1 MKTDKVLRIRGSF
14 FVWKGGISAGCF
26 PGVPKPGRVW
36 MWMLALLFLFQ
47 TETVVQAAG
56 EDDFEAGRVIQQR
69 EEQGGAEDQTEGAY
83 PAVQEVDSEKMEEI
97 QNQTEEKILG
107 ELDFSE
113 LDESLRN
120 LFPREKLRFSDVTA
134 SMMSGDLTETGKLL
148 LEYAGDQL
156 NYEFRINRKNLVY
169 MLLIAVI
176 AAIFTNFSGAF
187 QSRQVSEISFYVLY
201 MLLITMCLTT
211 FRVAMEGLEGK
222 LEALLDFMRLL
233 CPGYFMAVSLAS
245 GTSSSLMF
253 YGMVLILIYMVE
265 VLVLRLLL
273 PLINVYIMIQ
283 VMNYLVGE
291 HVLSELAD
299 LIRKL
304 ITWILRSLL
313 GFVVGMNVIQGILS
327 PTIDTLKRSTLT
339 KTVEAVP
346 GIGNLFGGVT
356 DVLLGTAVLI
366 KNGIGMA
373 GAVILVLICCVPV
386 IQMAAMTFLYKFA
399 AAMVQPV
406 SDKRI
411 TGCIRSVSEG
421 YRLMLKVLYTTLILF
436 LITIAVVAASTS

>member
-1 MKTDKVLRIRGSF
+1 MKKKFILGRISVL
-14 FVWKGGISAGCF
+14 VLVLGI
-26 PGVPKPGRVW
+26 
-36 MWMLALLFLFQ
+36 LFQ
-47 TETVVQAAG
+47 MTVIPVRAVGSEEVQKVAG
-56 EDDFEAGRVIQQR
+56 KSKQD
-69 EEQGGAEDQTEGAY
+69 EEENADI
-83 PAVQEVDSEKMEEI
+83 EKMQEI
-97 QNQTEEKILG
+97 RQRTEEKIMG
-107 ELDFSE
+107 EFDFSE
-113 LDESLRN
+113 LDASLQK
-120 LFPREKLRFSDVTA
+120 LFPREKIRFTDVMA
-134 SMMSGDLTETGKLL
+134 SMMRGDLEETGELL
-148 LEYAGDQL
+148 FQYVADQFG
-156 NYEFRINRKNLVY
+156 YEFRINRKNLVY

-211 FRVAMEGLEGK
+211 FRVAMEGLESK
-222 LEALLDFMRLL
+222 LEVLIDFMRLL

-245 GTSSSLMF
+245 GSSSSLMF
-253 YGMVLILIYMVE
+253 YGIVLILIYVVE

-291 HVLSELAD
+291 NILSELAD
-299 LIRKL
+299 LIRKF
-304 ITWILRSLL
+304 ITWILHSLL
-313 GFVVGMNVIQGILS
+313 GCVIGLNVIQGLLS

-339 KTVEAVP
+339 KVVEAVP

-373 GAVILVLICCVPV
+373 GAVILILICSVPV
-386 IQMAAMTFLYKFA
+386 IQMVVMTFLYKFA

-421 YRLMLKVLYTTLILF
+421 YRLMMKVLYTTLILF
-436 LITIAVVAASTS
+436 LITIAVVAAATS

>member
-1 MKTDKVLRIRGSF
+1 
-14 FVWKGGISAGCF
+14 
-26 PGVPKPGRVW
+26 
-36 MWMLALLFLFQ
+36 
-47 TETVVQAAG
+47 
-56 EDDFEAGRVIQQR
+56 
-69 EEQGGAEDQTEGAY
+69 
-83 PAVQEVDSEKMEEI
+83 
-97 QNQTEEKILG
+97 
-107 ELDFSE
+107 
-113 LDESLRN
+113 
-120 LFPREKLRFSDVTA
+120 
-134 SMMSGDLTETGKLL
+134 
-148 LEYAGDQL
+148 
-156 NYEFRINRKNLVY
+156 
-169 MLLIAVI
+169 
-176 AAIFTNFSGAF
+176 
-187 QSRQVSEISFYVLY
+187 
-201 MLLITMCLTT
+201 MCLTT

-373 GAVILVLICCVPV
+373 GAVILVLICSVPV

>member
-1 MKTDKVLRIRGSF
+1 MKKKLILKTMSVLVLIF
-14 FVWKGGISAGCF
+14 GI
-26 PGVPKPGRVW
+26 
-36 MWMLALLFLFQ
+36 LFQ
-47 TETVVQAAG
+47 MTVIEVQAAG
-56 EDDFEAGRVIQQR
+56 KKDMQKTAG
-69 EEQGGAEDQTEGAY
+69 EE
-83 PAVQEVDSEKMEEI
+83 VQSDEQDSEKLQEI
-97 QNQTEEKILG
+97 RERTQEKILG
-107 ELDFSE
+107 EFDFSE
-113 LDESLRN
+113 LDASLQKI
-120 LFPREKLRFSDVTA
+120 FPREKIRFADVTA
-134 SMMSGDLTETGKLL
+134 SMMSGNLEETGKILL
-148 LEYAGDQL
+148 QYAGDQL
-156 NYEFRINRKNLVY
+156 GYEFRINRKNLVY

-222 LEALLDFMRLL
+222 LEVLLDFMRLL

-253 YGMVLILIYMVE
+253 YGMVLILIYIVE

-291 HVLSELAD
+291 NILSELAD

-304 ITWILRSLL
+304 ITWILRTLL
-313 GFVVGMNVIQGILS
+313 GFVIGLNVIQGLLS

-339 KTVEAVP
+339 KAVEAVP

-356 DVLLGTAVLI
+356 DVLLGTAILI

-373 GAVILVLICCVPV
+373 GAVLLILICSVPV
-386 IQMAAMTFLYKFA
+386 VQMAAMTFLYKFA

-421 YRLMLKVLYTTLILF
+421 YRLMMKVLYTTLLLF

>member
-1 MKTDKVLRIRGSF
+1 MKKIFRSKTNLSGKWWIVVLVLEIIF
-14 FVWKGGISAGCF
+14 AAADIPA
-26 PGVPKPGRVW
+26 
-36 MWMLALLFLFQ
+36 
-47 TETVVQAAG
+47 QAAG
-56 EDDFEAGRVIQQR
+56 QEKEWETRDEQQAKSRTDRQTGGVEEGQEEADPRKLKEIR
-69 EEQGGAEDQTEGAY
+69 EQTE
-83 PAVQEVDSEKMEEI
+83 K
-97 QNQTEEKILG
+97 NILG
-107 ELDFSE
+107 EFDFSE
-113 LDESLRN
+113 LDASLQN
-120 LFPREKLRFSDVTA
+120 LFPREKLRFADVTA
-134 SMMSGDLTETGKLL
+134 SMMRGNLKETGKLL
-148 LEYAGDQL
+148 LRYAGDQL
-156 NYEFRINRKNLVY
+156 NYEFLINRKNLVY

-222 LEALLDFMRLL
+222 LELLLDFMRLL
-233 CPGYFMAVSLAS
+233 CPGYFMAVSLAA
-245 GTSSSLMF
+245 GTSSSLTF
-253 YGMVLILIYMVE
+253 YSIVLILIYVVE
-265 VLVLRLLL
+265 LLVLRFLL

-291 HVLSELAD
+291 NILSELAD
-299 LIRKL
+299 LIRKF
-304 ITWILRSLL
+304 ITWILHTLL
-313 GFVVGMNVIQGILS
+313 GFVIGLNVIQGLLS

-339 KTVEAVP
+339 KAVEAVP

-373 GAVILVLICCVPV
+373 GAVILLLICSVPV
-386 IQMAAMTFLYKFA
+386 VQMTVMTFLYKFA
-399 AAMVQPV
+399 AAVVQPV

-421 YRLMLKVLYTTLILF
+421 YKLMMKVLCTTLILF
-436 LITIAVVAASTS
+436 LITIAVVAVSTT

>member
-1 MKTDKVLRIRGSF
+1 MKNKLIQARISSLMLI
-14 FVWKGGISAGCF
+14 FVI
-26 PGVPKPGRVW
+26 
-36 MWMLALLFLFQ
+36 LFQ
-47 TETVVQAAG
+47 MTGLQVYAVGREGDQKVVG
-56 EDDFEAGRVIQQR
+56 
-69 EEQGGAEDQTEGAY
+69 EGAQKEDAE
-83 PAVQEVDSEKMEEI
+83 PDTEKMQEI
-97 QNQTEEKILG
+97 RQRTEEKIMG
-107 ELDFSE
+107 EFDFSE
-113 LDESLRN
+113 LDDSLRK
-120 LFPREKLRFSDVTA
+120 LFPKEKIRFADVTA
-134 SMMSGDLTETGKLL
+134 SMMSGNLEETGKIFFR
-148 LEYAGDQL
+148 YIGDQFG
-156 NYEFRINRKNLVY
+156 YEFRTNRKNLVY

-176 AAIFTNFSGAF
+176 AAILTNFSGAF

-211 FRVAMEGLEGK
+211 FHVAMEGLEDK

-245 GTSSSLMF
+245 GSSSSLMF
-253 YGMVLILIYMVE
+253 YGIVLIVIYVVE
-265 VLVLRLLL
+265 LVVLRFLL

-291 HVLSELAD
+291 NILSELAD
-299 LIRKL
+299 LIRKF
-304 ITWILRSLL
+304 ITWILRTLL
-313 GFVVGMNVIQGILS
+313 GCVIGLNVIQGLLS
-327 PTIDTLKRSTLT
+327 PTIDTLKRGTLT

-356 DVLLGTAVLI
+356 DILLGTAVLI

-373 GAVILVLICCVPV
+373 GAVILLLICCVPV
-386 IQMAAMTFLYKFA
+386 IQMLTMTFLYKFA

-421 YRLMLKVLYTTLILF
+421 YGLMIKVLYTTLLLF
-436 LITIAVVAASTS
+436 LITIAVVAAATS

>member
-1 MKTDKVLRIRGSF
+1 MRKAAWTGSAVVLVLILG
-14 FVWKGGISAGCF
+14 FV
-26 PGVPKPGRVW
+26 
-36 MWMLALLFLFQ
+36 FQ
-47 TETVVQAAG
+47 MTEIPAQAVGQEGARESRQAAG
-56 EDDFEAGRVIQQR
+56 QETIGESRQENRQIQ
-69 EEQGGAEDQTEGAY
+69 G
-83 PAVQEVDSEKMEEI
+83 QEPDSKKMQEL
-97 QNQTEEKILG
+97 QLRTEEAMLG

-113 LDESLRN
+113 LDASLRN
-120 LFPREKLRFSDVTA
+120 LFPTEKLRFTDVTA
-134 SMMSGDLTETGKLL
+134 SMMSGDLEETGKFLL
-148 LEYAGDQL
+148 RYVGDQL
-156 NYEFRINRKNLVY
+156 SYEFRVNRKNLVY

-201 MLLITMCLTT
+201 MLLITMCLTA

-222 LEALLDFMRLL
+222 LEVLLDFMRLL

-245 GTSSSLMF
+245 GTSSSLSF
-253 YGMVLILIYMVE
+253 YSMVLVLIYVVE
-265 VLVLRLLL
+265 VLVLRFLL

-291 HVLSELAD
+291 NILSELAD
-299 LIRKL
+299 LIRKF
-304 ITWILRSLL
+304 ITWILRTLL
-313 GFVVGMNVIQGILS
+313 GGVVGLNVIQGLLS
-327 PTIDTLKRSTLT
+327 PTIDSLKRSTLT
-339 KTVEAVP
+339 KAVEAVP
-346 GIGNLFGGVT
+346 GIGNLFGGIT

-373 GAVILVLICCVPV
+373 GAVVLLLICCVPV

-436 LITIAVVAASTS
+436 LITIAVVAVSTS

>member
-1 MKTDKVLRIRGSF
+1 MKKKLIPKTMSVLVLIF
-14 FVWKGGISAGCF
+14 GI
-26 PGVPKPGRVW
+26 
-36 MWMLALLFLFQ
+36 LFQ
-47 TETVVQAAG
+47 MTVIEVQAAG
-56 EDDFEAGRVIQQR
+56 KKDMQKTAGEEVQK
-69 EEQGGAEDQTEGAY
+69 EEQ
-83 PAVQEVDSEKMEEI
+83 DSEKLQEI
-97 QNQTEEKILG
+97 RERTQEKILG
-107 ELDFSE
+107 EFDFSE
-113 LDESLRN
+113 LDASLQKI
-120 LFPREKLRFSDVTA
+120 FPREKIRFADVTA
-134 SMMSGDLTETGKLL
+134 SMMSGNLEETGKILL
-148 LEYAGDQL
+148 QYAGDQL
-156 NYEFRINRKNLVY
+156 GYEFRINRKNLVY

-176 AAIFTNFSGAF
+176 AAIFTNFSGAL

-222 LEALLDFMRLL
+222 LEVLLDFMRLL

-253 YGMVLILIYMVE
+253 YGMVLILIYIVE

-291 HVLSELAD
+291 NILSELAD

-304 ITWILRSLL
+304 ITWILHTLL
-313 GFVVGMNVIQGILS
+313 GFVIGLNVIQGLLS

-339 KTVEAVP
+339 KAVEAVP

-356 DVLLGTAVLI
+356 DVLLGTAILI

-373 GAVILVLICCVPV
+373 GAVLLILICSVPV
-386 IQMAAMTFLYKFA
+386 VQMAAMTILYKFA

-421 YRLMLKVLYTTLILF
+421 YRLMMKVLYTTLLLF

>member
-1 MKTDKVLRIRGSF
+1 
-14 FVWKGGISAGCF
+14 
-26 PGVPKPGRVW
+26 
-36 MWMLALLFLFQ
+36 
-47 TETVVQAAG
+47 
-56 EDDFEAGRVIQQR
+56 
-69 EEQGGAEDQTEGAY
+69 
-83 PAVQEVDSEKMEEI
+83 
-97 QNQTEEKILG
+97 
-107 ELDFSE
+107 
-113 LDESLRN
+113 
-120 LFPREKLRFSDVTA
+120 
-134 SMMSGDLTETGKLL
+134 
-148 LEYAGDQL
+148 
-156 NYEFRINRKNLVY
+156 
-169 MLLIAVI
+169 
-176 AAIFTNFSGAF
+176 
-187 QSRQVSEISFYVLY
+187 
-201 MLLITMCLTT
+201 
-211 FRVAMEGLEGK
+211 
-222 LEALLDFMRLL
+222 
-233 CPGYFMAVSLAS
+233 MAVSLAS

-313 GFVVGMNVIQGILS
+313 GLVVGMNVIQGLLS

-346 GIGNLFGGVT
+346 GLGNLFGGVT

-373 GAVILVLICCVPV
+373 GAVILILICSVPV
-386 IQMAAMTFLYKFA
+386 VQMAAMTFLYKFA

-421 YRLMLKVLYTTLILF
+421 YRLMLKVLYTTLLLF

>member
-1 MKTDKVLRIRGSF
+1 
-14 FVWKGGISAGCF
+14 
-26 PGVPKPGRVW
+26 
-36 MWMLALLFLFQ
+36 
-47 TETVVQAAG
+47 
-56 EDDFEAGRVIQQR
+56 
-69 EEQGGAEDQTEGAY
+69 
-83 PAVQEVDSEKMEEI
+83 
-97 QNQTEEKILG
+97 
-107 ELDFSE
+107 
-113 LDESLRN
+113 
-120 LFPREKLRFSDVTA
+120 
-134 SMMSGDLTETGKLL
+134 MMSGDLTETGKLL
-148 LEYAGDQL
+148 LEYVGDQFH
-156 NYEFRINRKNLVY
+156 YEFRTNRKNLVY

-313 GFVVGMNVIQGILS
+313 GLVVGMNVIQGLLS

-346 GIGNLFGGVT
+346 GLGNLFGGVT

-373 GAVILVLICCVPV
+373 GAVILILICSVPV
-386 IQMAAMTFLYKFA
+386 VQMAAMTFLYKFA

-421 YRLMLKVLYTTLILF
+421 YRLMLKVLYTTLLLF

>member
-1 MKTDKVLRIRGSF
+1 MKR
-14 FVWKGGISAGCF
+14 A
-26 PGVPKPGRVW
+26 W
-36 MWMLALLFLFQ
+36 MWMLVLLFLFQ
-47 TETVVQAAG
+47 TETAVQAAG
-56 EDDFEAGRVIQQR
+56 EDKPDPGRVTEQR
-69 EEQGGAEDQTEGAY
+69 EEREPAESQTEGAESQTEG
-83 PAVQEVDSEKMEEI
+83 AENQTEGADQAASRELDAEQMEEI
-97 QNQTEEKILG
+97 QNQAEDQMLG
-107 ELDFSE
+107 EFDFSE
-113 LDESLRN
+113 LDDSIRS
-120 LFPREKLRFSDVTA
+120 LFPREKFRFSDVTA

-148 LEYAGDQL
+148 LEYVGDQFH
-156 NYEFRINRKNLVY
+156 YEFRTNRKNLVY

-313 GFVVGMNVIQGILS
+313 GLVVGMNVIQGLLS

-346 GIGNLFGGVT
+346 GLGNLFGGVT

-373 GAVILVLICCVPV
+373 GAVILILICSVPV
-386 IQMAAMTFLYKFA
+386 VQMAAMTFLYKFA

-421 YRLMLKVLYTTLILF
+421 YRLMLKVLYTTLLLF

>member
-1 MKTDKVLRIRGSF
+1 MKRKCISGKISVLVLILGIF
-14 FVWKGGISAGCF
+14 FQITSIPVQAVGREE
-26 PGVPKPGRVW
+26 VPK
-36 MWMLALLFLFQ
+36 
-47 TETVVQAAG
+47 AAG
-56 EDDFEAGRVIQQR
+56 NETRGEEEEPDSKVMQEIRQRTEA
-69 EEQGGAEDQTEGAY
+69 
-83 PAVQEVDSEKMEEI
+83 
-97 QNQTEEKILG
+97 KIMG
-107 ELDFSE
+107 EFDFSE
-113 LDESLRN
+113 LDSSLQD
-120 LFPREKLRFSDVTA
+120 LFPKGKIRFADVTA
-134 SMMSGDLTETGKLL
+134 SMMSGNLEETGKLL
-148 LEYAGDQL
+148 LRYAGDQFG
-156 NYEFRINRKNLVY
+156 YEFRTNRKNLVY

-187 QSRQVSEISFYVLY
+187 QSKQVSEISFYVLY
-201 MLLITMCLTT
+201 MLLITMCLTA
-211 FRVAMEGLEGK
+211 FRVAMEGLESR
-222 LEALLDFMRLL
+222 LEVLLDFMRLL

-253 YGMVLILIYMVE
+253 YGIVLLLIYVVE

-283 VMNYLVGE
+283 VMNYLSGE
-291 HVLSELAD
+291 NILSELAD
-299 LIRKL
+299 LIQKF
-304 ITWILRSLL
+304 ITWILHTLL
-313 GFVVGMNVIQGILS
+313 GCVIGLNVIQGLLS

-339 KTVEAVP
+339 KAVEAVP

-373 GAVILVLICCVPV
+373 GAVILILICSVPV
-386 IQMAAMTFLYKFA
+386 IQMTVMTFLYKFA

-421 YRLMLKVLYTTLILF
+421 YRLMMKVLYTTLLLF

>member
-1 MKTDKVLRIRGSF
+1 MKR
-14 FVWKGGISAGCF
+14 A
-26 PGVPKPGRVW
+26 W
-36 MWMLALLFLFQ
+36 MWMLVLLFLFQ
-47 TETVVQAAG
+47 TETAVQAAG
-56 EDDFEAGRVIQQR
+56 EDKPDPGRVTEQR
-69 EEQGGAEDQTEGAY
+69 EEREPAESQTEGAESQTEG
-83 PAVQEVDSEKMEEI
+83 AENQTEGADQAASRELDAEQMEEI
-97 QNQTEEKILG
+97 QNQAEDQMLG
-107 ELDFSE
+107 EFDFSE
-113 LDESLRN
+113 LDDSIRS
-120 LFPREKLRFSDVTA
+120 LFPREKFRFSDVTA

-148 LEYAGDQL
+148 LEYVGDQFH
-156 NYEFRINRKNLVY
+156 YEFRTNRKNLVY

-265 VLVLRLLL
+265 VLVLQLLL

-313 GFVVGMNVIQGILS
+313 GLVVGMNVIQGLLS

-346 GIGNLFGGVT
+346 GLGNLFGGVT

-373 GAVILVLICCVPV
+373 GAVILILICSVPV
-386 IQMAAMTFLYKFA
+386 VQMAAMTFLYKFA

-421 YRLMLKVLYTTLILF
+421 YRLMLKVLYTTLLLF

>member
-1 MKTDKVLRIRGSF
+1 MKR
-14 FVWKGGISAGCF
+14 A
-26 PGVPKPGRVW
+26 W
-36 MWMLALLFLFQ
+36 MWVLVLLFLFQ
-47 TETVVQAAG
+47 TETAVQAAG
-56 EDDFEAGRVIQQR
+56 EDKPDPGRAAEQR
-69 EEQGGAEDQTEGAY
+69 EAIEPAENQTEGAD
-83 PAVQEVDSEKMEEI
+83 PAESRELDAEQMEEI
-97 QNQTEEKILG
+97 QNQAEDQMLG
-107 ELDFSE
+107 EFDFSE
-113 LDESLRN
+113 LDDSIRS

-148 LEYAGDQL
+148 LEYVGDQFH
-156 NYEFRINRKNLVY
+156 YEFRTNRKNLVY

-313 GFVVGMNVIQGILS
+313 GLVVGMNVIQGLLS

-339 KTVEAVP
+339 KTVESVP
-346 GIGNLFGGVT
+346 GLGNLFGGVT

-373 GAVILVLICCVPV
+373 GAVILILICSVPV
-386 IQMAAMTFLYKFA
+386 VQMAAMTFLYKFA

-421 YRLMLKVLYTTLILF
+421 YRLMLKVLYTTLLLF

>member
-1 MKTDKVLRIRGSF
+1 MKKIILCGRMFLCILGITAIVL
-14 FVWKGGISAGCF
+14 AA
-26 PGVPKPGRVW
+26 GVPAG
-36 MWMLALLFLFQ
+36 
-47 TETVVQAAG
+47 AAG
-56 EDDFEAGRVIQQR
+56 EGGQGTGQA
-69 EEQGGAEDQTEGAY
+69 EEPEMN
-83 PAVQEVDSEKMEEI
+83 PEKMEEI
-97 QNQTEEKILG
+97 RDQAEEKILG
-107 ELDFSE
+107 EFDFSE
-113 LDESLRN
+113 LDESLRD
-120 LFPREKLRFSDVTA
+120 LFPREKLRFADVA
-134 SMMSGDLTETGKLL
+134 AAMMSGNLEETGRFLL
-148 LEYAGDQL
+148 RYAGDQL
-156 NYEFRINRKNLVY
+156 NYEFRANRKNLVY

-253 YGMVLILIYMVE
+253 YGMVLLLIYVVE
-265 VLVLRLLL
+265 MLVLRLLL

-283 VMNYLVGE
+283 AMNYLVGE
-291 HVLSELAD
+291 NVLSELAD

-313 GFVVGMNVIQGILS
+313 GCVVGMNVIQGLLS

-339 KTVEAVP
+339 KAVESVP
-346 GIGNLFGGVT
+346 GIGSLFGGVT

-373 GAVILVLICCVPV
+373 GAVILVLICSIPV

-436 LITIAVVAASTS
+436 LITIAVVAASTQ

>member
-1 MKTDKVLRIRGSF
+1 MCVLGAA
-14 FVWKGGISAGCF
+14 VLAG
-26 PGVPKPGRVW
+26 
-36 MWMLALLFLFQ
+36 
-47 TETVVQAAG
+47 AAG
-56 EDDFEAGRVIQQR
+56 FTAGAAGMEGLETGWGEEQEIPPGTDQEEGSEGEPEIVSETGRKEQETIRETGR
-69 EEQGGAEDQTEGAY
+69 EEDLEMNPEKMAEIRDQTEAN
-83 PAVQEVDSEKMEEI
+83 M
-97 QNQTEEKILG
+97 LG
-107 ELDFSE
+107 EFDFSE
-113 LDESLRN
+113 LDDSLHS
-120 LFPREKLRFSDVTA
+120 LFPREKLRFGDVTA
-134 SMMSGDLTETGKLL
+134 AMMSGNLEETGKLL
-148 LEYAGDQL
+148 LQYAGDQL
-156 NYEFRINRKNLVY
+156 TYEFQTNRKNLVY

-222 LEALLDFMRLL
+222 LLALLDFMRLM

-245 GTSSSLMF
+245 GSSSSMMF
-253 YGMVLILIYMVE
+253 YGMVLLLIYVVE
-265 VLVLRLLL
+265 MLVLRLLL

-313 GFVVGMNVIQGILS
+313 GCVIGLNVIQGLLS

-339 KTVEAVP
+339 KAVEAVP
-346 GIGNLFGGVT
+346 GIGSLFGGVT

-373 GAVILVLICCVPV
+373 GAVILILICSVPV

-436 LITIAVVAASTS
+436 LITIAVVAASTN

>member
-1 MKTDKVLRIRGSF
+1 MKNMIL
-14 FVWKGGISAGCF
+14 C
-26 PGVPKPGRVW
+26 GR
-36 MWMLALLFLFQ
+36 LFLCILGITAIVLLPGFPAG
-47 TETVVQAAG
+47 AAG
-56 EDDFEAGRVIQQR
+56 EERQGTGRGKERAAEPGSVREADDGGVREADD
-69 EEQGGAEDQTEGAY
+69 GGAQMEE
-83 PAVQEVDSEKMEEI
+83 PEMNPEKMEEI
-97 QNQTEEKILG
+97 QNQAEAKILG
-107 ELDFSE
+107 EFDFSE
-113 LDESLRN
+113 LDESLRT
-120 LFPREKLRFSDVTA
+120 LFPREKLRFADVA
-134 SMMSGDLTETGKLL
+134 AAMMGGNLEETGKLL
-148 LEYAGDQL
+148 LQYAGDQL
-156 NYEFRINRKNLVY
+156 NYEFQTNRKNLVY

-245 GTSSSLMF
+245 GSSSSLMF
-253 YGMVLILIYMVE
+253 YGMVLLLIYVVE
-265 VLVLRLLL
+265 MLVLRLLL

-283 VMNYLVGE
+283 AMNYLVGE
-291 HVLSELAD
+291 NVLSELAD

-313 GFVVGMNVIQGILS
+313 GCVIGMNVIQGLLS
-327 PTIDTLKRSTLT
+327 PTIDSLKRSTLT
-339 KTVEAVP
+339 KAVESVP
-346 GIGNLFGGVT
+346 GIGSLFGGVT

-373 GAVILVLICCVPV
+373 GAVILILICSVPV
-386 IQMAAMTFLYKFA
+386 VQMAAMTFLYKFA

-436 LITIAVVAASTS
+436 LVTIAVVAASTQG

>member
-1 MKTDKVLRIRGSF
+1 MKNMIL
-14 FVWKGGISAGCF
+14 C
-26 PGVPKPGRVW
+26 GR
-36 MWMLALLFLFQ
+36 LFLCILGI
-47 TETVVQAAG
+47 TAIVLIPGLPAGAAG
-56 EDDFEAGRVIQQR
+56 EERQGTGRGKERAAEPGSVREVDDGGIQTADDGGVR
-69 EEQGGAEDQTEGAY
+69 EVDDGGAQMEE
-83 PAVQEVDSEKMEEI
+83 PEMNPEKMEEI
-97 QNQTEEKILG
+97 QNQAEAKILG
-107 ELDFSE
+107 EFDFSE
-113 LDESLRN
+113 LDESLRT
-120 LFPREKLRFSDVTA
+120 LFPKEKLRFADVA
-134 SMMSGDLTETGKLL
+134 AAMMGGNLEETGKLL
-148 LEYAGDQL
+148 LQYAGDQL
-156 NYEFRINRKNLVY
+156 NYEFQTNRKNLVY

-245 GTSSSLMF
+245 GSSSSLMF
-253 YGMVLILIYMVE
+253 YGMVLLLIYVVE
-265 VLVLRLLL
+265 MLVLRLLL

-283 VMNYLVGE
+283 AMNYLVGE
-291 HVLSELAD
+291 NVLSELAD

-304 ITWILRSLL
+304 ITWILQSLL
-313 GFVVGMNVIQGILS
+313 GCVIGMNVIQGLLS
-327 PTIDTLKRSTLT
+327 PTIDSLKRSTLT
-339 KTVEAVP
+339 KAVESVP
-346 GIGNLFGGVT
+346 GIGSLFGGVT

-373 GAVILVLICCVPV
+373 GAVILILICSVPV
-386 IQMAAMTFLYKFA
+386 VQMAAMTFLYKFA

-436 LITIAVVAASTS
+436 LVTIAVVAASTQ

>member
-1 MKTDKVLRIRGSF
+1 MKR
-14 FVWKGGISAGCF
+14 A
-26 PGVPKPGRVW
+26 W
-36 MWMLALLFLFQ
+36 MWMLVLLFLFQ
-47 TETVVQAAG
+47 TETAVQAAG
-56 EDDFEAGRVIQQR
+56 EDKPDPGRVTEQR
-69 EEQGGAEDQTEGAY
+69 EEREPAESQTEGAENQTEG
-83 PAVQEVDSEKMEEI
+83 ADQAASRELDAEQMEEI
-97 QNQTEEKILG
+97 QNQAEDQMLG
-107 ELDFSE
+107 EFDFSE
-113 LDESLRN
+113 LDDSIRS
-120 LFPREKLRFSDVTA
+120 LFPREKFRFSDVTA

-148 LEYAGDQL
+148 LEYVGDQFH
-156 NYEFRINRKNLVY
+156 YEFRTNRKNLVY

-313 GFVVGMNVIQGILS
+313 GLVVGMNVIQGLLS

-346 GIGNLFGGVT
+346 GLGNLFGGVT

-373 GAVILVLICCVPV
+373 GAVILILICSVPV
-386 IQMAAMTFLYKFA
+386 VQMAAMTFLYKFA

-421 YRLMLKVLYTTLILF
+421 YRLMLKVLYTTLLLF

>member
-1 MKTDKVLRIRGSF
+1 
-14 FVWKGGISAGCF
+14 
-26 PGVPKPGRVW
+26 
-36 MWMLALLFLFQ
+36 
-47 TETVVQAAG
+47 
-56 EDDFEAGRVIQQR
+56 
-69 EEQGGAEDQTEGAY
+69 
-83 PAVQEVDSEKMEEI
+83 
-97 QNQTEEKILG
+97 
-107 ELDFSE
+107 
-113 LDESLRN
+113 
-120 LFPREKLRFSDVTA
+120 
-134 SMMSGDLTETGKLL
+134 
-148 LEYAGDQL
+148 
-156 NYEFRINRKNLVY
+156 
-169 MLLIAVI
+169 
-176 AAIFTNFSGAF
+176 
-187 QSRQVSEISFYVLY
+187 
-201 MLLITMCLTT
+201 
-211 FRVAMEGLEGK
+211 MEGLEGK

-346 GIGNLFGGVT
+346 GLGNLFGGVT

-373 GAVILVLICCVPV
+373 GAVILILICSVPV
-386 IQMAAMTFLYKFA
+386 VQMAAMTFLYKFA

>member
-1 MKTDKVLRIRGSF
+1 MKRAVLFRLFI
-14 FVWKGGISAGCF
+14 
-26 PGVPKPGRVW
+26 
-36 MWMLALLFLFQ
+36 LAAVLAFLFQ
-47 TETVVQAAG
+47 TVLPAEAAG
-56 EDDFEAGRVIQQR
+56 EEDPGAGR
-69 EEQGGAEDQTEGAY
+69 
-83 PAVQEVDSEKMEEI
+83 AVQQTDTQEPDSEKMEEI
-97 QNQTEEKILG
+97 QNRTEEKILG
-107 ELDFSE
+107 EFDFSE
-113 LDESLRN
+113 LDDSLRS

-134 SMMSGDLTETGKLL
+134 SMMGGDLKETGKLL

-156 NYEFRINRKNLVY
+156 NYEFRTNRKNLVY

-187 QSRQVSEISFYVLY
+187 QSKQVSEISFYVLY

-222 LEALLDFMRLL
+222 LEILLDFMRLL

-253 YGMVLILIYMVE
+253 YGMVLLLIYMVE

-273 PLINVYIMIQ
+273 PLINMYIMIQ

-291 HVLSELAD
+291 NVLSELAD

-313 GFVVGMNVIQGILS
+313 GFVIGMNVIQGLLS

-339 KTVEAVP
+339 KAVEAVP

-373 GAVILVLICCVPV
+373 GALILILICSVPV
-386 IQMAAMTFLYKFA
+386 IQMAVMTFLYKFA
-399 AAMVQPV
+399 AAIVQPV